1 MNTQHL
7 TEKLQKLKLSAMVD
21 ALFEQ
26 IEVPLNVTLSFEER
40 LGLLLD
46 RELIARE
53 NRRIQHLL
61 RSAKLRQ
68 AAYIEDIIYDNDRQL
83 NKSHLLSLAQLDFIR
98 SKQNIL
104 ITGPT
109 GVGKSYLAC
118 AFGHQACRN
127 NISVRYLRMPHF
139 IDELTIARADGSLSK
154 LLLQLSKIDL
164 LILDDFGLTPLTPS
178 VRNDVFNLIEDR
190 HQLKSTIITSQLPV
204 KDWHSYIADPTVA
217 DALMD
222 RLLEHAHRIDVK
234 GESLRRKKSTMH
246 AKKPKND
253 VDN

>member
-1 MNTQHL
+1 MNTQYL

-21 ALFEQ
+21 ALQEQ
-26 IEVPLNVTLSFEER
+26 IDTPLNVILSFEER

-68 AAYIEDIIYDNDRQL
+68 SAYIEDIIYSNDREL
-83 NKSHLLSLAQLDFIR
+83 NKSNLLSLANLDFIKH
-98 SKQNIL
+98 KQNIL

-127 NISVRYLRMPHF
+127 NFSVRYLRMPQF
-139 IDELTIARADGSLSK
+139 IDELTVARADGSLSR

-164 LILDDFGLTPLTPS
+164 LILDDFGLTPLTAS

-204 KDWHSYIADPTVA
+204 KDWHSYIAEPTVA

-222 RLLEHAHRIDVK
+222 RLLEHTHRIDVK
-234 GESLRRKKSTMH
+234 GESMRRKKH
-246 AKKPKND
+246 NKY
-253 VDN
+253 